1 MDTQTYEKEIE
12 RLKSVIDNLK
22 DDLQDAIDL
31 REDADEGERDALE
44 TQVVKIAGVLKQNLA
59 EINSKFDELDNL
71 GLIESTSKE
80 ENEDQTNK
88 SQDQEE
94 QDSLS
99 KSIDENVRLL

>member
-31 REDADEGERDALE
+31 REDADEGERDSLE
-44 TQVVKIAGVLKQNLA
+44 TQVVKIAGVLKENLA

-71 GLIESTSKE
+71 GLLKSTSKE